1 MKKFFILVV
10 ITTMCV
16 SCGNKE
22 FNEVNTQYD
31 EIAAAK
37 VSVAKDEKEKQDTN
51 FRIFNGH
58 FQKGKGQTK

>member
-1 MKKFFILVV
+1 MKKIFILAV

-22 FNEVNTQYD
+22 FNEVNTHY
-31 EIAAAK
+31 EKI
-37 VSVAKDEKEKQDTN
+37 SSAKDENKKDTN
-51 FRIFNGH
+51 FRIFNDH